1 MSLSDPSAVP
11 DAASVTRNRL
21 VLVVYTSAI
30 FVSALLLFSVQPLF
44 TKMVLPRLGGS
55 PAVWSVAMVF
65 FQSLLLG
72 GYAYAH
78 YLMQLRNRMLPVVIH
93 LVLLV
98 VALLTLPLSIA
109 GGWGEPP
116 TSGYA
121 FWLLGLFAVS
131 IGLPFFALAANNPLL
146 QAWFVRTGHPNGPD
160 PYFLYASSN
169 IGSFL
174 ALLSYPVLLEPMFTL
189 RTQNLIWTGGYGLL
203 IVLIAA
209 CGVLLLRSPVMA
221 VADVGAEAID
231 APAPPWILRARW
243 IFLAAVPSGLLI
255 AVTAHI
261 STDVAAAPLLW
272 VLPLSLYLLTW
283 VLVFQSRPL
292 LPHKWILLLQPL
304 AIAGVIV
311 LLAVGGEQNLLLT
324 LGGHQLCFFVI
335 AMACHGELAR
345 TRPAAKYLTGFYV
358 ALSFGGMVGG
368 LFAGLIAPFT
378 FSWIAEYPILLA
390 CAALCRPPGGNERL
404 ARWSNWYWPLLAVL
418 AVALIAP
425 TYNTGKVFTWLDTN
439 RVWVI
444 GAVGVLSALL
454 ALGLNANRW
463 KIFATVAVALALIR
477 AYPSD
482 DGRVETVRSFFGVH
496 KIVVTSNGQYHVL
509 MHGTTIYGAEKYQ
522 NDDGTPVTGRPE
534 PITYYHKDGGIG
546 QAIAAMRERKG
557 GPLRVAVIGL
567 GSGTLACASE
577 PGETWKFFEIDQ
589 TMVDTAKDPKYFT
602 YISKCE
608 PDMKPVIGDAR
619 LTFAKEA
626 AGTLRPDH
634 RRRLFVGCDP
644 DPSRDRGGDG
654 DLQGQAGAAG
664 RCGDA
669 CVQPASRTGQ
679 RRGRH
684 RRRQRSQE
692 LGLQRGYQPRRGIHL
707 LDHGGGLGARG
718 GRCRQAGVVGPMGT
732 DRSRRQPAG
741 LDRRLLQ
748 RARRGVAAAEEGR
761 GVSLKRTIRRL
772 VRNHSR
778 LSLLA
783 ARHDQPETIVKKLAL
798 SFMAGAG
805 ALLATSAFAAPLSN
819 GLTAL
824 PDSNIEQVRMVCNEN
839 GRCWRE
845 RSERR
850 VIVREFLR

>member
-1 MSLSDPSAVP
+1 MTSSDTSDQPSAG
-11 DAASVTRNRL
+11 RNRL

-78 YLMQLRNRMLPVVIH
+78 YLMQIRNRMIPVAVH

-98 VALLTLPLSIA
+98 IALLTLPLAIA
-109 GGWGEPP
+109 SGWGEPP
-116 TSGYA
+116 SSGYA

-189 RTQNLIWTGGYGLL
+189 RSQNLIWTGGYGLL
-203 IVLIAA
+203 IVLIAS
-209 CGVLLLRSPVMA
+209 CGVLLLRSPMTAA
-221 VADVGAEAID
+221 VDTLAVDSNT
-231 APAPPWILRARW
+231 PAPPWILRARW

-292 LPHKWILLLQPL
+292 LPHKWILMLQPL

-311 LLAVGGEQNLLLT
+311 LLAIGGEQNLLLT
-324 LGGHQLCFFVI
+324 LGGHLLGFFII

-368 LFAGLIAPFT
+368 LFAGLIAPFA

-390 CAALCRPPGGNERL
+390 LAALCRPPGGDERL
-404 ARWSNWYWPLLAVL
+404 PRWSRWYWPFLAVL

-425 TYNTGKVFTWLDTN
+425 SWSTGKVMAWLDDN

-454 ALGLNANRW
+454 ALGLNASRW
-463 KIFATVAVALALIR
+463 KIFATVVVALVLIR

-496 KIVVTSNGQYHVL
+496 KIVVTPNGQYHVL
-509 MHGTTIYGAEKYQ
+509 MHGTTIHGAQKFR

-534 PITYYHKDGGIG
+534 PISYYHKDGGIG
-546 QAIAAMRERKG
+546 QAITAIRERKG
-557 GPLRVAVIGL
+557 GPIRVAVIGL

-589 TMVDTAKDPKYFT
+589 SMVDTARDPKYFS
-602 YISKCE
+602 YIKNCQ
-608 PDMKPVIGDAR
+608 PDLQPVMGDAR
-619 LTFAKEA
+619 LTFTREPDGIYDLIIVDAYSSDAIPIHLATEEAMAIYKAKLAPQGAVLMHVSNRHLELASVVVGIAQANDLKSWVYNEDSNRDNEYIFATNVVVSAREEA
-626 AGTLRPDH
+626 DIGKLASSDLWAETEADEHQRVWTDDYSNVLGAVY
-634 RRRLFVGCDP
+634 RRL
-644 DPSRDRGGDG
+644 RDG
-654 DLQGQAGAAG
+654 
-664 RCGDA
+664 
-669 CVQPASRTGQ
+669 
-679 RRGRH
+679 
-684 RRRQRSQE
+684 E
-692 LGLQRGYQPRRGIHL
+692 
-707 LDHGGGLGARG
+707 
-718 GRCRQAGVVGPMGT
+718 
-732 DRSRRQPAG
+732 
-741 LDRRLLQ
+741 
-748 RARRGVAAAEEGR
+748 
-761 GVSLKRTIRRL
+761 
-772 VRNHSR
+772 
-778 LSLLA
+778 
-783 ARHDQPETIVKKLAL
+783 
-798 SFMAGAG
+798 
-805 ALLATSAFAAPLSN
+805 
-819 GLTAL
+819 
-824 PDSNIEQVRMVCNEN
+824 
-839 GRCWRE
+839 
-845 RSERR
+845 
-850 VIVREFLR
+850 

>member
-1 MSLSDPSAVP
+1 MSLSDSSDVAGAAAV
-11 DAASVTRNRL
+11 ARNRL
-21 VLVVYTSAI
+21 VLIVYTAAI

-78 YLMQLRNRMLPVVIH
+78 YLMQIRSRTIPVAIH
-93 LVLLV
+93 LTLLA

-109 GGWGEPP
+109 SGWGEPP

-121 FWLLGLFAVS
+121 VWLLGLFTVS
-131 IGLPFFALAANNPLL
+131 IGLPFLALAANNPLL

-203 IVLIAA
+203 IVLIGA
-209 CGVLLLRSPVMA
+209 CAMLMLRSPVMA
-221 VADVGAEAID
+221 VADIRAEDTD

-292 LPHKWILLLQPL
+292 LPHKWMLLLQPL

-311 LLAVGGEQNLLLT
+311 LLAFGGEQNLLLT

-390 CAALCRPPGGNERL
+390 CAALCRPAGGDERL
-404 ARWSNWYWPLLAVL
+404 PRWSRWYWPFLAAL

-425 TYNTGKVFTWLDTN
+425 SWSEGGLMSWLEAH

-477 AYPSD
+477 AYPAD

-496 KIVVTSNGQYHVL
+496 KIVVTPQGQYHVL
-509 MHGTTIYGAEKYQ
+509 MHGTTIHGAEKFK

-546 QAIAAMRERKG
+546 QAISAIRERKG
-557 GPLRVAVIGL
+557 APLRVAVIGL
-567 GSGTLACASE
+567 GSGTLTCASA
-577 PGETWKFFEIDQ
+577 PGESWKFFEIDQ
-589 TMVDTAKDPKYFT
+589 SMVDTAKDPKYFT
-602 YISKCE
+602 YIQNCE
-608 PDMKPVIGDAR
+608 PDLRPVIGDAR
-619 LTFAKEA
+619 LTFAKE
-626 AGTLRPDH
+626 PDGIYDLIIVDAYSSDAIPIH
-634 RRRLFVGCDP
+634 LATEEAMEIYKDKLAPQGAVAMHVSNRHLELSSVVVGIAEANDLKSWVYNEDSGRDNEYIFSTSVVVSAREEADVGKLASSGQWALTEAEDGQRVWTDDYSNVLGAVWRRLKNG
-644 DPSRDRGGDG
+644 
-654 DLQGQAGAAG
+654 
-664 RCGDA
+664 
-669 CVQPASRTGQ
+669 
-679 RRGRH
+679 
-684 RRRQRSQE
+684 
-692 LGLQRGYQPRRGIHL
+692 
-707 LDHGGGLGARG
+707 
-718 GRCRQAGVVGPMGT
+718 
-732 DRSRRQPAG
+732 
-741 LDRRLLQ
+741 
-748 RARRGVAAAEEGR
+748 EE
-761 GVSLKRTIRRL
+761 
-772 VRNHSR
+772 
-778 LSLLA
+778 
-783 ARHDQPETIVKKLAL
+783 
-798 SFMAGAG
+798 
-805 ALLATSAFAAPLSN
+805 
-819 GLTAL
+819 
-824 PDSNIEQVRMVCNEN
+824 
-839 GRCWRE
+839 
-845 RSERR
+845 
-850 VIVREFLR
+850 

>member
-1 MSLSDPSAVP
+1 MTLSAPAAVTDPS
-11 DAASVTRNRL
+11 SVGRNRL
-21 VLVVYTSAI
+21 ILVVYTSAI

-78 YLMQLRNRMLPVVIH
+78 YLMQLRNRMIPVAIH

-109 GGWGEPP
+109 NGWGEPP
-116 TSGYA
+116 SGGYA

-189 RTQNLIWTGGYGLL
+189 RTQNLIWAS
-203 IVLIAA
+203 AA
-209 CGVLLLRSPVMA
+209 VDTLAGDSHV
-221 VADVGAEAID
+221 
-231 APAPPWILRARW
+231 PAPVWALRARW

-292 LPHKWILLLQPL
+292 LPHRWMLMAQPL
-304 AIAGVIV
+304 AIAGVVV
-311 LLAVGGEQNLLLT
+311 LLAIGGEQNLLLT
-324 LGGHQLCFFVI
+324 LGGHLVCFFII

-345 TRPAAKYLTGFYV
+345 TRPAARYLTGFYV

-368 LFAGLIAPFT
+368 LFAGLIAPFA

-390 CAALCRPPGGNERL
+390 LAALCRPPGGAERL
-404 ARWSNWYWPLLAVL
+404 PRWSRWYWPLLAML
-418 AVALIAP
+418 AIALIAP
-425 TYNTGKVFTWLDTN
+425 SYSAGKIMTWLDDH

-444 GAVGVLSALL
+444 GAIGVLSAVL

-463 KIFATVAVALALIR
+463 KIFATVTVALLLIR

-496 KIVVTSNGQYHVL
+496 KIVVTPNGQYHVL
-509 MHGTTIYGAEKYQ
+509 MHGTTIHGAQKFL

-534 PITYYHKDGGIG
+534 PISYYHKDGGIG
-546 QAIAAMRERKG
+546 RAISAIRERKG
-557 GPLRVAVIGL
+557 APLRVAVIGL
-567 GSGTLACASE
+567 GSGTLTCASE

-589 TMVDTAKDPKYFT
+589 SMVDTARDPKYFT
-602 YISKCE
+602 YIKNCE
-608 PDMKPVIGDAR
+608 PDLKPVMGDAR
-619 LTFAKEA
+619 LTFAREPDGVYDLIIVDAYSSDAIPIHLATKEA
-626 AGTLRPDH
+626 MKIYKDKLAPQGAVVMHVSNRHLELASVVVGIAEANDLKSWVYSEDSNRDNEYIFATEVVVSARADADVGKLASSDVWELTEADEKQRVWTDDYSNVLGAVY
-634 RRRLFVGCDP
+634 RRL
-644 DPSRDRGGDG
+644 RDG
-654 DLQGQAGAAG
+654 
-664 RCGDA
+664 
-669 CVQPASRTGQ
+669 
-679 RRGRH
+679 
-684 RRRQRSQE
+684 
-692 LGLQRGYQPRRGIHL
+692 
-707 LDHGGGLGARG
+707 
-718 GRCRQAGVVGPMGT
+718 
-732 DRSRRQPAG
+732 
-741 LDRRLLQ
+741 
-748 RARRGVAAAEEGR
+748 
-761 GVSLKRTIRRL
+761 
-772 VRNHSR
+772 
-778 LSLLA
+778 
-783 ARHDQPETIVKKLAL
+783 
-798 SFMAGAG
+798 
-805 ALLATSAFAAPLSN
+805 
-819 GLTAL
+819 
-824 PDSNIEQVRMVCNEN
+824 EQ
-839 GRCWRE
+839 
-845 RSERR
+845 
-850 VIVREFLR
+850 